1 MAEDKKKKKPS
12 SAPDKKQGA
21 KKGSP
26 AKKTTASTTTSTTS
40 PAKAP
45 PPRPSGKKPSDTRS
59 GKPSGGWP
67 SPAPSP
73 RDDAKRAA
81 RAQGRREFSQQFL
94 PYILGGISLLLVVCL
109 LIYAFGGDSDELG
122 FFGNYLCYALFGLLG
137 WAGYLIPAVLIV
149 LTIFWRRYHE
159 TGKVLSKVILSAVLI
174 LLLSAVSHVFVCSS
188 NAGMQAVY
196 SPVTLFKT
204 GAKFESGGV
213 LGGWIGFVLYW
224 MLKLPVT
231 IVLAVVTVPMIL
243 MCLFGV
249 TPAQVFGRLWEIF
262 KERRARRAE
271 QRAAAAE
278 YEEEEE
284 DDEEDEEDEED
295 SRSRRPSYDDR
306 DRDRGSRTRDR
317 YDPDEDS
324 HTRNRRDPDRDSRS
338 RSRRTY
344 DETDPYDS
352 YTTKETTPPPDDE
365 PDFDP
370 EPSSRRTTRSEK
382 RPGRTERDD
391 RHPDDRHPDDRHKD
405 DRHKDDR
412 QRDDQRQ
419 DDPRS
424 DERTDRPERS
434 DKSGRREAPASRDG
448 DPHRRVI
455 HLDPDTGEVLDDDFE
470 PTPAPAE
477 APAER
482 KGRSERNRGDNRPA
496 RSEAP
501 APFEEEDTPLP
512 LYDPEPK
519 APRDPEPPD
528 TRKAEEDLPWE
539 EVTAAETAPGPI
551 PTRREEPTPAPAPS
565 TPPTPPRHR
574 EPAPDDFD
582 ALFEDDDPPFEEDDE
597 PIEVGFDDTP
607 ERISGRRV
615 SYEVVDDKG
624 ETTGVGKNGEPVT
637 VRILK
642 TEAGAVDESG
652 LSEEEIVLP
661 TAKGDEELIEP
672 AQEYQFPSPDML
684 TKGPAQYATNEEE
697 IAENT
702 EILRDVLESFR
713 IGVREISCS
722 CGPTITRFEVKPDTG
737 VRVRSISNLVDDIAM
752 GLAKAGV
759 RIEAP
764 IPGKSAVGIEV
775 PNAEPS
781 TVYLRNILETPE
793 FRNHKSRIAA
803 CLGADVSGRPVI
815 LDINK
820 MPHLLIAG
828 ATGTGKSVCINSL
841 IMSILYKAKPD
852 EVKLILI
859 DPKKVE
865 FAMYRDL
872 PHLYAPVVSDPKKA
886 AGALNSAVNEME
898 RRFELIEEVGVRNLA
913 GYNEI
918 TAGDPERPPLPQM
931 VIIIDELADLMMTAP
946 AEVETAICR
955 LAQKARA
962 AGIHL
967 VIGTQRPSVDVIT
980 GLIKAN
986 VPSRIAFTVKSGVDS
1001 RTILD
1006 TVGADKLIGRGDML
1020 YAPIGSSKPM
1030 RVQGA
1035 FVSESEVERVVTFI
1049 KENNEPPV
1057 YNEDFTRS
1065 IDLEA
1070 AKCGGGKKKGEQM
1083 AIDDF
1088 DGIGGGGRNDGEDP
1102 KFWEALEIVVTKDK
1116 IGTSALQRG
1125 CNLGYGR
1132 AAKIIDRMEELG
1144 FIGPDPGTKQGR
1156 KVYITKQEFIEYK
1169 MNGLPDHRPSDGG
1182 EDDE

>member
-1 MAEDKKKKKPS
+1 MAETNRKRKTES
-12 SAPDKKQGA
+12 T
-21 KKGSP
+21 P
-26 AKKTTASTTTSTTS
+26 AKKKTGTSGARTTVTTAHAKSPST
-40 PAKAP
+40 
-45 PPRPSGKKPSDTRS
+45 RQSDTDTRKKTAS
-59 GKPSGGWP
+59 KKQSHDQNPERGGKNKS
-67 SPAPSP
+67 
-73 RDDAKRAA
+73 
-81 RAQGRREFSQQFL
+81 FSLHFL
-94 PYILGGISLLLVVCL
+94 PYILGGVSLFLIVCL
-109 LIYAFGGDSDELG
+109 LFNAFGNKQDDIGYVG
-122 FFGNYLCYALFGLLG
+122 YYLCRILFGIIG
-137 WAGYLIPAVLIV
+137 WPGYLLPAALIY
-149 LTIFWRRYHE
+149 LTIFWRRYH
-159 TGKVLSKVILSAVLI
+159 TSGKVVGKVILTASLV
-174 LLLSAVSHVFVCSS
+174 LLLSGITHVFICQG
-188 NAGMQAVY
+188 NAGLRDVY
-196 SPVTLFKT
+196 SPVTLFET
-204 GAKFESGGV
+204 GAEFHSGGV
-213 LGGWIGFVLYW
+213 LGGWLGFLLYW
-224 MLKLPVT
+224 ALRLPGT
-231 IVLAVVTVPMIL
+231 IVLAIVAIPLII
-243 MCLFGV
+243 MCLVGV
-249 TPAQVFGRLWEIF
+249 TPADVFGRLWRSF
-262 KERRARRAE
+262 KKSREKSKEARA
-271 QRAAAAE
+271 QRAAEEKAEQKRVKANAAASRDE
-278 YEEEEE
+278 YDEYGEAEDEE
-284 DDEEDEEDEED
+284 DDASGESVRPISEKGMGRTTRKQERSPAEEDPEDSEEDVILQVNRKTGEVLNDTSSVTRNRRKDGKAESTPTERRYEPLPLSDPSPRRADPAPVPEEDEEDD
-295 SRSRRPSYDDR
+295 MPWSR
-306 DRDRGSRTRDR
+306 
-317 YDPDEDS
+317 EI
-324 HTRNRRDPDRDSRS
+324 
-338 RSRRTY
+338 
-344 DETDPYDS
+344 
-352 YTTKETTPPPDDE
+352 
-365 PDFDP
+365 
-370 EPSSRRTTRSEK
+370 
-382 RPGRTERDD
+382 
-391 RHPDDRHPDDRHKD
+391 
-405 DRHKDDR
+405 
-412 QRDDQRQ
+412 
-419 DDPRS
+419 
-424 DERTDRPERS
+424 
-434 DKSGRREAPASRDG
+434 PA
-448 DPHRRVI
+448 V
-455 HLDPDTGEVLDDDFE
+455 
-470 PTPAPAE
+470 
-477 APAER
+477 
-482 KGRSERNRGDNRPA
+482 PA
-496 RSEAP
+496 RSTVETVETVAERAP
-501 APFEEEDTPLP
+501 VLKTTGQPTSNNREDV
-512 LYDPEPK
+512 YDS
-519 APRDPEPPD
+519 
-528 TRKAEEDLPWE
+528 
-539 EVTAAETAPGPI
+539 EVD
-551 PTRREEPTPAPAPS
+551 S
-565 TPPTPPRHR
+565 M
-574 EPAPDDFD
+574 
-582 ALFEDDDPPFEEDDE
+582 
-597 PIEVGFDDTP
+597 EVGFDDDTDDAAGMIP
-607 ERISGRRV
+607 TEGARRV
-615 SYEVVDDKG
+615 SYEVVNDEG
-624 ETTGVGKNGEPVT
+624 VTTGVGRSSEPVT

-642 TEAGAVDESG
+642 SETGAVDERG

-661 TAKGDEELIEP
+661 STTQGEDVPAEP
-672 AQEYQFPSPDML
+672 AREYQFPSIDML
-684 TKGPAQYATNEEE
+684 TRGPSRYEANEEE

-702 EILRDVLESFR
+702 QILREVLESFR

-737 VRVRSISNLVDDIAM
+737 VRVRSIANLVDDIAM

-781 TVYLRNILETPE
+781 MVYLRNILEAPE

-967 VIGTQRPSVDVIT
+967 IIGTQRPSVDVIT

-1020 YAPIGSSKPM
+1020 YAPIGCNKPI
-1030 RVQGA
+1030 RAQGC
-1035 FVSESEVERVVTFI
+1035 FVSETEVEKVVTYI
-1049 KENNEPPV
+1049 KEHNDGPV
-1057 YNEDFTRS
+1057 YNEDFARS

-1070 AKCGGGKKKGEQM
+1070 AKCGKKKGEQM
-1083 AIDDF
+1083 SLDDF
-1088 DGIGGGGRNDGEDP
+1088 DGIGGGAGRNDGEDP

-1144 FIGPDPGTKQGR
+1144 FVGPDPGTKQGR
-1156 KVYITKQEFIEYK
+1156 KVMITKQELIQYK
-1169 MNGLPDHRPSDGG
+1169 LNGLPTSGGGADDDGAEG
-1182 EDDE
+1182 EF

>member
-1 MAEDKKKKKPS
+1 MAERNAPKKP
-12 SAPDKKQGA
+12 
-21 KKGSP
+21 
-26 AKKTTASTTTSTTS
+26 AS
-40 PAKAP
+40 AKAP
-45 PPRPSGKKPSDTRS
+45 ARKSSTVTVTNRSDAGKSRS
-59 GKPSGGWP
+59 TKDPKSTK
-67 SPAPSP
+67 SSAAE
-73 RDDAKRAA
+73 RRAEAERAA
-81 RAQGRREFSQQFL
+81 AKKAAKNDKKTGFMRNYM
-94 PYILGGISLLLVVCL
+94 PYILGAVALFLAVCFVVDL
-109 LIYAFGGDSDELG
+109 FGRDVTDPVDHPMGV
-122 FFGNYLCYALFGLLG
+122 FGYYICYALFGCLS
-137 WAGYLIPAVLIV
+137 WVAYLIPAVLAT
-149 LTIFWRRYHE
+149 LTVFWQRYFR
-159 TGKVLSKVILSAVLI
+159 TGKVISKVILSV
-174 LLLSAVSHVFVCSS
+174 LLLLLLASLTHVIICAADPDMAEVLELDE
-188 NAGMQAVY
+188 
-196 SPVTLFKT
+196 LFET
-204 GAKFESGGV
+204 GAAFESGGV
-213 LGGWIGFVLYW
+213 IGGLLGYLLFLA
-224 MLKLPVT
+224 LRLPGT
-231 IVLAVVTVPMIL
+231 IVLTVITLPLII
-243 MCLFGV
+243 MCLVGV
-249 TPAQVFGRLWEIF
+249 TPRDVFLFVWNKVRTPEEEREARREE
-262 KERRARRAE
+262 KQAERDERRAE
-271 QRAAAAE
+271 KRAARAAKE
-278 YEEEEE
+278 SEDDPDDDIDDYEDEDEAPARPAKNPARRTARATRAADEE
-284 DDEEDEEDEED
+284 DDRADN
-295 SRSRRPSYDDR
+295 
-306 DRDRGSRTRDR
+306 
-317 YDPDEDS
+317 DPDGEDL
-324 HTRNRRDPDRDSRS
+324 DEDR
-338 RSRRTY
+338 
-344 DETDPYDS
+344 P
-352 YTTKETTPPPDDE
+352 
-365 PDFDP
+365 
-370 EPSSRRTTRSEK
+370 
-382 RPGRTERDD
+382 
-391 RHPDDRHPDDRHKD
+391 
-405 DRHKDDR
+405 
-412 QRDDQRQ
+412 
-419 DDPRS
+419 
-424 DERTDRPERS
+424 TDRR
-434 DKSGRREAPASRDG
+434 KGRRAILVDS
-448 DPHRRVI
+448 
-455 HLDPDTGEVLDDDFE
+455 DTGEVLGKADKSEKTADGEEKIPTLRLHDPDPVAKPERARDDE
-470 PTPAPAE
+470 ESIPERKPLRREAE
-477 APAER
+477 APVQAPVR
-482 KGRSERNRGDNRPA
+482 RD
-496 RSEAP
+496 EAP
-501 APFEEEDTPLP
+501 APDED
-512 LYDPEPK
+512 D
-519 APRDPEPPD
+519 APWVE
-528 TRKAEEDLPWE
+528 T
-539 EVTAAETAPGPI
+539 TAAETAP
-551 PTRREEPTPAPAPS
+551 PS
-565 TPPTPPRHR
+565 IADRYRAH
-574 EPAPDDFD
+574 DY
-582 ALFEDDDPPFEEDDE
+582 DDDEDEDNGTDTL
-597 PIEVGFDDTP
+597 EVGFDDEPEDLEEPDDSAHLTP
-607 ERISGRRV
+607 PTRISGRRV
-615 SYEVVDDKG
+615 SYEVVTDPELATHTG
-624 ETTGVGKNGEPVT
+624 NATTD

-642 TEAGAVDESG
+642 SETAAVAERG

-661 TAKGDEELIEP
+661 SFSGTAAEEPTEE
-672 AQEYQFPSPDML
+672 AREYIFPDIDML
-684 TKGPAQYATNEEE
+684 TRGPSQYATNDEE

-702 EILRDVLESFR
+702 QILRDVLESFR

-737 VRVRSISNLVDDIAM
+737 VRVRSIANLVDDIAM

-781 TVYLRNILETPE
+781 NVYLRNILETPE

-967 VIGTQRPSVDVIT
+967 IIGTQRPSVDVIT

-1020 YAPIGSSKPM
+1020 YAPIGCNKPI
-1030 RVQGA
+1030 RAQGC
-1035 FVSESEVERVVTFI
+1035 FVSETEVEKVVTFI
-1049 KENNEPPV
+1049 KEHNDGPE
-1057 YNEDFTRS
+1057 YNEDFARS

-1070 AKCGGGKKKGEQM
+1070 AKCGGKKKGEQM

-1088 DGIGGGGRNDGEDP
+1088 DSIGGGGGGDGEDP
-1102 KFWEALEIVVTKDK
+1102 KFWEALEIAVTKDK

-1144 FIGPDPGTKQGR
+1144 FVGPDPGTKQGR
-1156 KVYITKQEFIEYK
+1156 KVLITKQDLIQYK
-1169 MNGLPDHRPSDGG
+1169 LNGLPGSHESEDA
-1182 EDDE
+1182 DDEE

>member
-1 MAEDKKKKKPS
+1 MADETKKHTKKSGGTKKTASKQDAAADKKTDKPAKKDSGKH
-12 SAPDKKQGA
+12 APDKEE
-21 KKGSP
+21 
-26 AKKTTASTTTSTTS
+26 
-40 PAKAP
+40 
-45 PPRPSGKKPSDTRS
+45 
-59 GKPSGGWP
+59 
-67 SPAPSP
+67 
-73 RDDAKRAA
+73 
-81 RAQGRREFSQQFL
+81 RRIRFMRNFM
-94 PYILGGISLLLVVCL
+94 PYILGAVALFLIVCFVVDL
-109 LIYAFGGDSDELG
+109 FSRDASPDEHGMGVFG
-122 FFGNYLCYALFGLLG
+122 YYICHALFGCLS
-137 WAGYLIPAVLIV
+137 WVAYLIPAVLAT
-149 LTIFWRRYHE
+149 LTVFWQRYFR
-159 TGKVLSKVILSAVLI
+159 TGKVVSKLILSI
-174 LLLSAVSHVFVCSS
+174 LLLLLLASFTHVIACSADDSL
-188 NAGMQAVY
+188 ADVY
-196 SPVTLFKT
+196 APDELFET
-204 GAKFESGGV
+204 GVEFTGGGV
-213 LGGWIGFVLYW
+213 LGGLLGFVLYW
-224 MLKLPVT
+224 ALRLPGN
-231 IVLAVVTVPMIL
+231 IVLVAVTLPLIV
-243 MCLFGV
+243 MCLVGTTPRAVFGWLWGKIRV
-249 TPAQVFGRLWEIF
+249 ADTNRREDSDGEDAPKRQKNRKEASASARGRAKGDAEDDTDAPDEDDDSAAEDEDSEDGLLRVNPKTGEVVGNEKPARKRLFGKKSRRQDEDSDEDEPNYALPLTDAPDARHTPAQETPASESVETT
-262 KERRARRAE
+262 
-271 QRAAAAE
+271 AAE
-278 YEEEEE
+278 DLPWHE
-284 DDEEDEEDEED
+284 DTATP
-295 SRSRRPSYDDR
+295 PSSVTAYGRAVAD
-306 DRDRGSRTRDR
+306 GDR
-317 YDPDEDS
+317 YDRFD
-324 HTRNRRDPDRDSRS
+324 RFDPNDG
-338 RSRRTY
+338 
-344 DETDPYDS
+344 YDS
-352 YTTKETTPPPDDE
+352 DE
-365 PDFDP
+365 
-370 EPSSRRTTRSEK
+370 
-382 RPGRTERDD
+382 
-391 RHPDDRHPDDRHKD
+391 
-405 DRHKDDR
+405 
-412 QRDDQRQ
+412 
-419 DDPRS
+419 
-424 DERTDRPERS
+424 
-434 DKSGRREAPASRDG
+434 
-448 DPHRRVI
+448 
-455 HLDPDTGEVLDDDFE
+455 
-470 PTPAPAE
+470 
-477 APAER
+477 
-482 KGRSERNRGDNRPA
+482 
-496 RSEAP
+496 
-501 APFEEEDTPLP
+501 PFEEEEAEDEGGNSDT
-512 LYDPEPK
+512 
-519 APRDPEPPD
+519 
-528 TRKAEEDLPWE
+528 
-539 EVTAAETAPGPI
+539 V
-551 PTRREEPTPAPAPS
+551 
-565 TPPTPPRHR
+565 
-574 EPAPDDFD
+574 
-582 ALFEDDDPPFEEDDE
+582 
-597 PIEVGFDDTP
+597 EVGFDDEPDSTDP
-607 ERISGRRV
+607 QDEGIPTRISGRRV
-615 SYEVVDDKG
+615 CYEVVTDAEG
-624 ETTGVGKNGEPVT
+624 SAENRRPTGEPVS

-642 TEAGAVDESG
+642 SDSSAVAERG
-652 LSEEEIVLP
+652 LSEEEVVLP
-661 TAKGDEELIEP
+661 TGSNDADIEEIVEER
-672 AQEYQFPSPDML
+672 EYVFPTIDML
-684 TKGPAQYATNEEE
+684 TRGPSQYATNDEE

-702 EILRDVLESFR
+702 QILREVLESFR

-737 VRVRSISNLVDDIAM
+737 VRVRSIANLVDDIAM

-841 IMSILYKAKPD
+841 IMSILFKAKPD

-1020 YAPIGSSKPM
+1020 YAPIGCSKPI
-1030 RVQGA
+1030 RAQGA
-1035 FVSESEVERVVTFI
+1035 FVSETEVEKVVSFI
-1049 KENNEPPV
+1049 KDHNDPPE
-1057 YNEDFTRS
+1057 YNEDFARS

-1070 AKCGGGKKKGEQM
+1070 AKCGGKKKGEQM

-1088 DGIGGGGRNDGEDP
+1088 DGIGGGGRTDGEDP
-1102 KFWEALEIVVTKDK
+1102 KFWEALEIAVTKDK

-1144 FIGPDPGTKQGR
+1144 FVGPDPGTKQGR
-1156 KVYITKQEFIEYK
+1156 KVLISKQDLIQYK
-1169 MNGLPDHRPSDGG
+1169 LNGLPGSGNDADGENG
-1182 EDDE
+1182 EDGEV